1 MVSYIVFYFLF
12 FFYNYI
18 IQAQAEAFRYDIFKK
33 KKKEK
38 EGKLREVY
46 NYINDHKVLSQSVN
60 FIDKHNRRY
69 RYESQQR
76 INQQKNFEAQK
87 DQFMNLKRKKLSG
100 LLNSE
105 ELQYRNEIIN
115 GQETSEDVKR
125 RMEKELKELRK
136 DRMSQEDNDIQ
147 KLNERR
153 FFESADELR
162 KNKSQAFAF
171 ECYLE
176 QENQMLEK
184 MKRREKEKKEEMFYV
199 KLNEFDNMKKIEN
212 EKKDELKQKIKLKNI
227 YDYQQWQRDQRNKEL
242 QHNLEINEREKE
254 RLKEQ
259 WRRDKE
265 ADEQNE
271 RNRKEMNIQVYKDIE
286 FFNKKEE
293 EDRKQKLNFEK
304 IKDKELINSIVAKEQ
319 ALDLIDKQEKERKI
333 KEFHENKKYLEYV
346 INQKK
351 EAELW
356 MDKLAQEEADREYQK
371 EMEDWKKQEE
381 KRIQLL
387 KDVYKGREDA
397 LKYKKQQLENEKNI
411 IKQERK
417 DLDQKVNEYYN
428 YLEQIKINE
437 QEKRKNHQNQLRYQM
452 QEKER
457 LRKREMQDILYE
469 ERAAQLWEQDYQNK
483 INEQRAL
490 HLKRLQSIRE
500 KNALE
505 NDV

>member
-1 MVSYIVFYFLF
+1 M
-12 FFYNYI
+12 
-18 IQAQAEAFRYDIFKK
+18 
-33 KKKEK
+33 
-38 EGKLREVY
+38 
-46 NYINDHKVLSQSVN
+46 
-60 FIDKHNRRY
+60 DKHNRRY
-69 RYESQQR
+69 ESQKQL
-76 INQQKNFEAQK
+76 NQQKNFEAQQE
-87 DQFMNLKRKKLSG
+87 QFMNLKRKKLSN

-105 ELQYRNEIIN
+105 ELAYRNEIIN

-125 RMEKELKELRK
+125 RMEKELMELRK

-162 KNKSQAFAF
+162 KNDSQAFAF

-212 EKKDELKQKIKLKNI
+212 EKKDEAKQKEKIKNI
-227 YDYQQWQRDQRNKEL
+227 YDYQQWQRDQRNQEL
-242 QHNLEINEREKE
+242 KHNLEINEREKE

-265 ADEQNE
+265 AEDQNE
-271 RNRKEMNIQVYKDIE
+271 RNRREMNIQVYKDIE

-293 EDRKQKLNFEK
+293 EDRRQKLNFEK
-304 IKDKELINSIVAKEQ
+304 MKDKELIDSIVAKEK
-319 ALDLIDKQEKERKI
+319 ALDLIDKQEKERKV
-333 KEFHENKKYLEYV
+333 KEFYENKKYLEYV
-346 INQKK
+346 ISQKK

-356 MDKLAQEEADREYQK
+356 MDKIAQEESDKDYQK
-371 EMEDWKKQEE
+371 QMEDWKKQEA

-387 KDVYKGREDA
+387 RDVYKGREDA
-397 LKYKKQQLENEKNI
+397 IKYKKQQLENEKNI

-428 YLEQIKINE
+428 YLEEIKKNE
-437 QEKRKNHQNQLRYQM
+437 AEKRKTHQNQLRYQI

-490 HLKRLQSIRE
+490 HLKRLQAIRE
-500 KNALE
+500 KNAF
-505 NDV
+505 NDESNI

>member
-1 MVSYIVFYFLF
+1 M
-12 FFYNYI
+12 
-18 IQAQAEAFRYDIFKK
+18 
-33 KKKEK
+33 
-38 EGKLREVY
+38 
-46 NYINDHKVLSQSVN
+46 
-60 FIDKHNRRY
+60 DKHNRRY
-69 RYESQQR
+69 ETQKQL
-76 INQQKNFEAQK
+76 NQQKNYEAQQE
-87 DQFMNLKRKKLSG
+87 QFMNLKRKKLSN

-115 GQETSEDVKR
+115 GQETSDDVKR
-125 RMEKELKELRK
+125 RMEKELMELRK

-162 KNKSQAFAF
+162 KNDSQAFAF

-212 EKKDELKQKIKLKNI
+212 EKKDEAKQKEKMKNI

-265 ADEQNE
+265 AEDQNE
-271 RNRKEMNIQVYKDIE
+271 RNRREMNIQVYKDIE
-286 FFNKKEE
+286 FFNKKED

-304 IKDKELINSIVAKEQ
+304 MKDKELIDSIVAKEK
-319 ALDLIDKQEKERKI
+319 ALDLIDKQEKERKV
-333 KEFHENKKYLEYV
+333 KEFYENKKYLEYV

-356 MDKLAQEEADREYQK
+356 MDKIAQEEADKDYKKQ
-371 EMEDWKKQEE
+371 MEDWKKQED

-397 LKYKKQQLENEKNI
+397 IKYKKQQLENEKNI

-428 YLEQIKINE
+428 YLEEIKKNE
-437 QEKRKNHQNQLRYQM
+437 AEKRKNHQQQLRYQI

-490 HLKRLQSIRE
+490 HLKRLQAIRE
-500 KNALE
+500 KNAL
-505 NDV
+505 NDESNI

>member
-1 MVSYIVFYFLF
+1 M
-12 FFYNYI
+12 
-18 IQAQAEAFRYDIFKK
+18 
-33 KKKEK
+33 
-38 EGKLREVY
+38 
-46 NYINDHKVLSQSVN
+46 
-60 FIDKHNRRY
+60 DKHNRRY
-69 RYESQQR
+69 ESQQKL
-76 INQQKNFEAQK
+76 NQQKNFESQQ
-87 DQFMNLKRKKLSG
+87 DLFLNLKRKKLSN

-105 ELQYRNEIIN
+105 ELEYRNEIIN

-125 RMEKELKELRK
+125 RMEKELMELRK
-136 DRMSQEDNDIQ
+136 DRISQEENNIQ

-153 FFESADELR
+153 FYESADELR
-162 KNKSQAFAF
+162 KNDSQAFAF

-184 MKRREKEKKEEMFYV
+184 MKRREKEKKEEEFYV
-199 KLNEFDNMKKIEN
+199 KLNEFDTMKKIQN
-212 EKKDELKQKIKLKNI
+212 EKKDEAKHKAKLKNI
-227 YDYQQWQRDQRNKEL
+227 YDYQQWQRDQRNKEIE
-242 QHNLEINEREKE
+242 HNLEVNEREKE

-259 WRRDKE
+259 WKRDKE

-286 FFNKKEE
+286 YFNKKEDE
-293 EDRKQKLNFEK
+293 ERKKKLNFEK
-304 IKDKELINSIVAKEQ
+304 MKDKELIDSIVAKEK
-319 ALDLIDKQEKERKI
+319 ALDLIDKQEKERKV
-333 KEFHENKKYLEYV
+333 KEFYENKKYLEYV

-356 MDKLAQEEADREYQK
+356 MDKIAQEEADKSYQK

-397 LKYKKQQLENEKNI
+397 LNYKRQQLENEKNI
-411 IKQERK
+411 MQQERK
-417 DLDQKVNEYYN
+417 DLDQKVNEYFN
-428 YLEQIKINE
+428 YLEQIKKNE
-437 QEKRKNHQNQLRYQM
+437 AEKRKNHQNQLRYQM

-457 LRKREMQDILYE
+457 LRKREMQDIRYE

-490 HLKRLQSIRE
+490 HFKRLKAIRE
-500 KNALE
+500 KNAFSEE
-505 NDV
+505 N

>member
-1 MVSYIVFYFLF
+1 M
-12 FFYNYI
+12 
-18 IQAQAEAFRYDIFKK
+18 
-33 KKKEK
+33 
-38 EGKLREVY
+38 
-46 NYINDHKVLSQSVN
+46 
-60 FIDKHNRRY
+60 DKHNRRY
-69 RYESQQR
+69 ETQKQL
-76 INQQKNFEAQK
+76 NQQKNYEAQQE
-87 DQFMNLKRKKLSG
+87 QFMNLKRKKLSN

-125 RMEKELKELRK
+125 RMEKELMELRK

-162 KNKSQAFAF
+162 KNDSQAFAF

-212 EKKDELKQKIKLKNI
+212 EKKDEAKQKEKMKNI

-265 ADEQNE
+265 AEDQNE
-271 RNRKEMNIQVYKDIE
+271 RNRREMNIQVYKDIE
-286 FFNKKEE
+286 FFNKKED

-304 IKDKELINSIVAKEQ
+304 MKDKELIDSIVAKEK
-319 ALDLIDKQEKERKI
+319 ALDLIDKQEKERKV
-333 KEFHENKKYLEYV
+333 KEFYENKKYLEYV

-356 MDKLAQEEADREYQK
+356 MDKIAQEEADKDYQK
-371 EMEDWKKQEE
+371 QMEDWKKQED

-397 LKYKKQQLENEKNI
+397 IKYKKQQLENEKNI

-417 DLDQKVNEYYN
+417 DLDQKVNDYYN
-428 YLEQIKINE
+428 YLEEIKKNE
-437 QEKRKNHQNQLRYQM
+437 AEKRKNHQQQLRYQI

-490 HLKRLQSIRE
+490 HLKRLQAIRE
-500 KNALE
+500 KNAL
-505 NDV
+505 NDESNI

>member
-1 MVSYIVFYFLF
+1 M
-12 FFYNYI
+12 
-18 IQAQAEAFRYDIFKK
+18 
-33 KKKEK
+33 
-38 EGKLREVY
+38 
-46 NYINDHKVLSQSVN
+46 N
-60 FIDKHNRRY
+60 FMDKHNRRY
-69 RYESQQR
+69 ASQQKLD
-76 INQQKNFEAQK
+76 QQKYFEFQQ
-87 DQFMNLKRKKLSG
+87 DQFMNLKRKKLSN

-105 ELQYRNEIIN
+105 ELGYRNEIIN
-115 GQETSEDVKR
+115 SQETSEDVKR
-125 RMEKELKELRK
+125 RMEKELMELKKERLA
-136 DRMSQEDNDIQ
+136 QENNNIQ

-153 FFESADELR
+153 FYESADELR
-162 KNKSQAFAF
+162 KNDSQAFAY

-184 MKRREKEKKEEMFYV
+184 MKRREKEKKEELFYV

-212 EKKDELKQKIKLKNI
+212 EKKDELKQKTKLKNI
-227 YDYQQWQRDQRNKEL
+227 YDYQQWQRDQRNKEM

-259 WRRDKE
+259 WKRDKE

-271 RNRKEMNIQVYKDIE
+271 RDRKQMNIQVYKDIE

-304 IKDKELINSIVAKEQ
+304 MKDKELIDSIVEKEK
-319 ALDLIDKQEKERKI
+319 ALDLIDKQEKEKKI

-356 MDKLAQEEADREYQK
+356 MDKIAQEEADKEYQK
-371 EMEDWKKQEE
+371 EMEDWKKQED

-397 LKYKKQQLENEKNI
+397 LKYKKQQIENEKNI
-411 IKQERK
+411 VKQERK

-428 YLEQIKINE
+428 YLEQIKKTE
-437 QEKRKNHQNQLRYQM
+437 AEKRKNHQNQLRYQM
-452 QEKER
+452 QEKDR

-490 HLKRLQSIRE
+490 HLKRLQAIRE
-500 KNALE
+500 KNAFSDE
-505 NDV
+505 NI

>member
-1 MVSYIVFYFLF
+1 M
-12 FFYNYI
+12 
-18 IQAQAEAFRYDIFKK
+18 
-33 KKKEK
+33 
-38 EGKLREVY
+38 
-46 NYINDHKVLSQSVN
+46 
-60 FIDKHNRRY
+60 DKHNRRY
-69 RYESQQR
+69 ETQKQL
-76 INQQKNFEAQK
+76 NQQKNYEAQQE
-87 DQFMNLKRKKLSG
+87 QFMNLKRKKLSN

-115 GQETSEDVKR
+115 GQETSDDVKR
-125 RMEKELKELRK
+125 RMEKELMELRK

-162 KNKSQAFAF
+162 KNDSQAFAF

-212 EKKDELKQKIKLKNI
+212 EKKDEAKQKEKMKNI

-265 ADEQNE
+265 AEDQNE
-271 RNRKEMNIQVYKDIE
+271 RNRREMNIQVYKDIE
-286 FFNKKEE
+286 FFNKKED

-304 IKDKELINSIVAKEQ
+304 MKDKELIDSIVAKEK
-319 ALDLIDKQEKERKI
+319 ALDLIDKQEKERKV
-333 KEFHENKKYLEYV
+333 KEFYENKKYLEYV

-356 MDKLAQEEADREYQK
+356 MDKIAQEEADKDYKKQ
-371 EMEDWKKQEE
+371 MEDWKKQED

-397 LKYKKQQLENEKNI
+397 IKYKKQQLENEKNI

-417 DLDQKVNEYYN
+417 DLDQKVNDYYN
-428 YLEQIKINE
+428 YLEEIKKNE
-437 QEKRKNHQNQLRYQM
+437 AEKRKNHQQQLRYQI

-490 HLKRLQSIRE
+490 HLKRLQAIRE
-500 KNALE
+500 KNAL
-505 NDV
+505 NDESNI

>member
-1 MVSYIVFYFLF
+1 M
-12 FFYNYI
+12 
-18 IQAQAEAFRYDIFKK
+18 
-33 KKKEK
+33 
-38 EGKLREVY
+38 
-46 NYINDHKVLSQSVN
+46 
-60 FIDKHNRRY
+60 DKHNRRY
-69 RYESQQR
+69 ESQKQL
-76 INQQKNFEAQK
+76 NQQKNFEAQQE
-87 DQFMNLKRKKLSG
+87 QFMNLKRKKLSN

-105 ELQYRNEIIN
+105 ELAYRNEIIN
-115 GQETSEDVKR
+115 GQETSEEVKR
-125 RMEKELKELRK
+125 RMEKELMELRK

-162 KNKSQAFAF
+162 KNDSQAFAF

-212 EKKDELKQKIKLKNI
+212 EKKDEAKQKEKIKNI
-227 YDYQQWQRDQRNKEL
+227 YDYQQWQRDQRNQEL
-242 QHNLEINEREKE
+242 KHNLEINEREKE

-265 ADEQNE
+265 AEDQNE
-271 RNRKEMNIQVYKDIE
+271 RNRREMNIQVYKDIE

-293 EDRKQKLNFEK
+293 EDRRQKLNFEK
-304 IKDKELINSIVAKEQ
+304 MKDKELIDSIVAKEK
-319 ALDLIDKQEKERKI
+319 ALDLIDKQEKERKV
-333 KEFHENKKYLEYV
+333 KEFYENKKYLEYV

-356 MDKLAQEEADREYQK
+356 MDKIAQEESDKDYQK
-371 EMEDWKKQEE
+371 QMEDWKKQEA

-387 KDVYKGREDA
+387 RDVYKGREDA
-397 LKYKKQQLENEKNI
+397 IKYKKQQLENEKNI

-428 YLEQIKINE
+428 YLEEIKKNE
-437 QEKRKNHQNQLRYQM
+437 AEKRKTHQQQLRYQI

-490 HLKRLQSIRE
+490 HLKRLQAIRE
-500 KNALE
+500 KNAF
-505 NDV
+505 NDESNI

>member
-1 MVSYIVFYFLF
+1 M
-12 FFYNYI
+12 
-18 IQAQAEAFRYDIFKK
+18 
-33 KKKEK
+33 
-38 EGKLREVY
+38 
-46 NYINDHKVLSQSVN
+46 
-60 FIDKHNRRY
+60 DKHNRRY
-69 RYESQQR
+69 ESQKQL
-76 INQQKNFEAQK
+76 NQQKNFEAQQE
-87 DQFMNLKRKKLSG
+87 QFMNLKRKKLSN

-105 ELQYRNEIIN
+105 ELAYRNEIIN

-125 RMEKELKELRK
+125 RMEKELMELRK

-162 KNKSQAFAF
+162 KNDSQAFAF

-212 EKKDELKQKIKLKNI
+212 EKKDEAKQKEKIKNI
-227 YDYQQWQRDQRNKEL
+227 YDYQQWQRDQRNQEL
-242 QHNLEINEREKE
+242 KHNLEINEREKE

-265 ADEQNE
+265 AEDQNE
-271 RNRKEMNIQVYKDIE
+271 RNRREMNIQVYKDIE

-293 EDRKQKLNFEK
+293 EDRRQKLNFEK
-304 IKDKELINSIVAKEQ
+304 MKDKELIDSIVAKEK
-319 ALDLIDKQEKERKI
+319 ALDLIDKQEKERKV
-333 KEFHENKKYLEYV
+333 KEFYENKKYLEYV

-356 MDKLAQEEADREYQK
+356 MDKIAQEESDKDYQK
-371 EMEDWKKQEE
+371 QMEDWKKQEA

-387 KDVYKGREDA
+387 RDVYKGREDA
-397 LKYKKQQLENEKNI
+397 IKYKKQQIENEKNI

-428 YLEQIKINE
+428 YLEEIKKNE
-437 QEKRKNHQNQLRYQM
+437 AEKRKTHQQQLRYQI

-490 HLKRLQSIRE
+490 HLKRLQAIRE
-500 KNALE
+500 KNAF
-505 NDV
+505 NDESNI

>member
-1 MVSYIVFYFLF
+1 M
-12 FFYNYI
+12 
-18 IQAQAEAFRYDIFKK
+18 
-33 KKKEK
+33 
-38 EGKLREVY
+38 
-46 NYINDHKVLSQSVN
+46 
-60 FIDKHNRRY
+60 DKHNRRY
-69 RYESQQR
+69 ETQKQL
-76 INQQKNFEAQK
+76 NQQKNYEAQQE
-87 DQFMNLKRKKLSG
+87 QFMNLKRKKLSN

-125 RMEKELKELRK
+125 RMEKELMELRK

-162 KNKSQAFAF
+162 KNDSQAFAF

-212 EKKDELKQKIKLKNI
+212 EKKDEAKQKEKMKNI

-265 ADEQNE
+265 AEDQNE
-271 RNRKEMNIQVYKDIE
+271 RNRREMNIQVYKDIE
-286 FFNKKEE
+286 FFNKKED

-304 IKDKELINSIVAKEQ
+304 MKDKELIDSIVAKEK
-319 ALDLIDKQEKERKI
+319 ALDLIDKQEKERKV
-333 KEFHENKKYLEYV
+333 KEFYENKKYLEYV

-356 MDKLAQEEADREYQK
+356 MDKIAQEEADKDYKKQ
-371 EMEDWKKQEE
+371 MEDWKKQED

-397 LKYKKQQLENEKNI
+397 IKYKKQQLENEKNI

-417 DLDQKVNEYYN
+417 DLDQKVNDYYN
-428 YLEQIKINE
+428 YLEEIKKNE
-437 QEKRKNHQNQLRYQM
+437 AEKRKTHQQQLRYQI

-490 HLKRLQSIRE
+490 HLKRLQAIRE
-500 KNALE
+500 KNAF
-505 NDV
+505 NDESNI

>member
-1 MVSYIVFYFLF
+1 M
-12 FFYNYI
+12 
-18 IQAQAEAFRYDIFKK
+18 
-33 KKKEK
+33 
-38 EGKLREVY
+38 
-46 NYINDHKVLSQSVN
+46 
-60 FIDKHNRRY
+60 DKHNK
-69 RYESQQR
+69 RYETQKQL
-76 INQQKNFEAQK
+76 NQQKNYEAQQE
-87 DQFMNLKRKKLSG
+87 QFMNLKRKKLSN

-125 RMEKELKELRK
+125 RMEKELMELRK

-162 KNKSQAFAF
+162 KNDSQAFAF

-212 EKKDELKQKIKLKNI
+212 EKKDEAKQKEKMKNI

-265 ADEQNE
+265 AEDQNE
-271 RNRKEMNIQVYKDIE
+271 RNRREMNIQVYKDIE
-286 FFNKKEE
+286 FFNKKED

-304 IKDKELINSIVAKEQ
+304 MKDKELIDSIVAKEK
-319 ALDLIDKQEKERKI
+319 ALDLIDKQEKERKV
-333 KEFHENKKYLEYV
+333 KEFYENKKYLEYV

-356 MDKLAQEEADREYQK
+356 MDKIAQEEADKDYKKQ
-371 EMEDWKKQEE
+371 MEDWKKQED

-397 LKYKKQQLENEKNI
+397 IKYKKQQLENEKNI

-428 YLEQIKINE
+428 YLEEIKKNE
-437 QEKRKNHQNQLRYQM
+437 AEKRKNHQQQLRYQI

-490 HLKRLQSIRE
+490 HLKRLQAIRE
-500 KNALE
+500 KNAL
-505 NDV
+505 NDESNI

>member
-1 MVSYIVFYFLF
+1 M
-12 FFYNYI
+12 
-18 IQAQAEAFRYDIFKK
+18 
-33 KKKEK
+33 
-38 EGKLREVY
+38 
-46 NYINDHKVLSQSVN
+46 
-60 FIDKHNRRY
+60 DKHNRRY
-69 RYESQQR
+69 ETQKQL
-76 INQQKNFEAQK
+76 NQQKNYEAQQE
-87 DQFMNLKRKKLSG
+87 QFMNLKRKKLSN

-125 RMEKELKELRK
+125 RMEKELMELRK

-162 KNKSQAFAF
+162 KNDSQAFAF

-212 EKKDELKQKIKLKNI
+212 EKKDEAKQKEKMKNI

-265 ADEQNE
+265 AEDQNE
-271 RNRKEMNIQVYKDIE
+271 RNRREMNIQVYKDIE
-286 FFNKKEE
+286 FFNKKED

-304 IKDKELINSIVAKEQ
+304 MKDKELIDSIVAKEK
-319 ALDLIDKQEKERKI
+319 ALDLIDKQEKERKV
-333 KEFHENKKYLEYV
+333 KEFYENKKYLEYV

-356 MDKLAQEEADREYQK
+356 MDKIAQEESDKDYQK
-371 EMEDWKKQEE
+371 QMEDWKKQEA

-397 LKYKKQQLENEKNI
+397 IKYKKQQLENEKNI

-417 DLDQKVNEYYN
+417 DLDQKVNDYYN
-428 YLEQIKINE
+428 YLEEIKKNE
-437 QEKRKNHQNQLRYQM
+437 AEKRKNHQQQLRYQI

-490 HLKRLQSIRE
+490 HLKRLQAIRE
-500 KNALE
+500 KNAL
-505 NDV
+505 NDESNI